1 MTERKQIE
9 ELIAR
14 RALALAELAFSEGF
28 VLTIET
34 KPLKPLALGNYDLEI
49 SVRDSNPTY
58 RSQS

>member
-14 RALALAELAFSEGF
+14 RAQALAELAFSEGF
-28 VLTIET
+28 VVTIQT
-34 KPLKPLALGNYDLEI
+34 IPLKPLALGNYDLEI
-49 SVRDSNPTY
+49 TVRDSHATY